1 MWAEDSGIGVG
12 EDRLQ
17 NDCSWHMW
25 GTLRGSYIETLR
37 RRLIASSKTG
47 DSFSN
52 HNLVIKDV
60 CDINLLLAK
69 CWVRYPKLP
78 LLNRQ
83 ETKESSDDKS
93 KVKVGRTL
101 RRQTNAK
108 QEFYLF
114 WETCFYFGGWASGIE
129 NTAWGCK

>member
-93 KVKVGRTL
+93 KVKVGRTQEANKC
-101 RRQTNAK
+101 QTRVLSFLGNL
-108 QEFYLF
+108 FLF
-114 WETCFYFGGWASGIE
+114 WWMGIRDRKYSL
-129 NTAWGCK
+129 GL